1 MAMPLTLLQVRGGV
15 RGGGECCVWGGGQ
28 LTQGAGGGGDGPD
41 LAAGEGVAREGGDRL
56 RSDGGFYSGFLQ

>member
-1 MAMPLTLLQVRGGV
+1 MRGGV
-15 RGGGECCVWGGGQ
+15 NVVCVGGGQ
-28 LTQGAGGGGDGPD
+28 LTQGAGGGDGPD